1 MNKTRK
7 SKPTKQYVGDL
18 EIIDLKNYT
27 VTAPATYLEIKQM
40 FKTIL
45 KSKNSAEEIEKIMR
59 NQYNNLYAKEIEKT
73 STNQHMSFDKI
84 IKNNKKNYI
93 LKEIGESLLNLKW
106 NEKIIFETVI
116 QPDILEK
123 IRKCQIELALE
134 NVDLKSSSK
143 SKSKSKSSSLSI
155 SKIKNPKLNS
165 KTRSTTEEL
174 NIIKELVNGTD
185 KVPII
190 TSNPFTSSLSN
201 KDLTSGLMEFDFDFE
216 NDDFKKEPEKKPEK
230 KDKNKKK
237 KVKTGGNLTRRKIK
251 SKKQRTSVRRRYSM

>member
-7 SKPTKQYVGDL
+7 SHEQNIVGKL
-18 EIIDLKNYT
+18 EPIDLKNYT
-27 VTAPATYLEIKQM
+27 VVDPATRDEIKQRL
-40 FKTIL
+40 KEIL
-45 KSKNSAEEIEKIMR
+45 KSKNSAKEIEKIM
-59 NQYNNLYAKEIEKT
+59 K
-73 STNQHMSFDKI
+73 NQHYHLYKNEIRKIVINENIDIDKKDENI
-84 IKNNKKNYI
+84 KKNYI
-93 LKEIGESLLNLKW
+93 LKEIGERLLNLKW

-134 NVDLKSSSK
+134 NVDLKSS

-201 KDLTSGLMEFDFDFE
+201 KDLTSGLMEFDFE
-216 NDDFKKEPEKKPEK
+216 KKPKKKPEK
-230 KDKNKKK
+230 KPKSKR
-237 KVKTGGNLTRRKIK
+237 KTGGNLTRRKIK
-251 SKKQRTSVRRRYSM
+251 SKKQRTSVRRRYSR

>member
-7 SKPTKQYVGDL
+7 LPEQNIVGKL
-18 EIIDLKNYT
+18 EPIDLKNYT
-27 VTAPATYLEIKQM
+27 IVDPATRDEIKQM

-45 KSKNSAEEIEKIMR
+45 KSKNSAKEIEKIM
-59 NQYNNLYAKEIEKT
+59 K
-73 STNQHMSFDKI
+73 NQHYHLYKNEIRKIAINENIDIDKKDENI
-84 IKNNKKNYI
+84 KKNYI
-93 LKEIGESLLNLKW
+93 LKEIGERLLNLKW

-134 NVDLKSSSK
+134 NVDLKSS

-201 KDLTSGLMEFDFDFE
+201 KDLTSGLIDFDFE
-216 NDDFKKEPEKKPEK
+216 KEPEKKA
-230 KDKNKKK
+230 KNKKK

-251 SKKQRTSVRRRYSM
+251 SKKQRTSVRQRYSM

>member
-93 LKEIGESLLNLKW
+93 LKEIGESLLNLKS
-106 NEKIIFETVI
+106 NERIIFQTVI

-123 IRKCQIELALE
+123 IRKCQLEIALE
-134 NVDLKSSSK
+134 NFDVKSSSK
-143 SKSKSKSSSLSI
+143 SKSRTSSLSI
-155 SKIKNPKLNS
+155 SKIKDPKLNS

-174 NIIKELVNGTD
+174 KIIKELVNGKD

-190 TSNPFTSSLSN
+190 TTNPFTSSASS
-201 KDLTSGLMEFDFDFE
+201 KDLTSGLMDFDFE
-216 NDDFKKEPEKKPEK
+216 NDNFDEVP
-230 KDKNKKK
+230 KNKKRK
-237 KVKTGGNLTRRKIK
+237 RKRKTGGNLTRRKTK
-251 SKKQRTSVRRRYSM
+251 SKRRRTSVRRR